1 MKVDDVKCAPFMPFE
16 DDLNPWPQQLAHA
29 CQGLRDLG
37 MKVSPRMK
45 SISSKN
51 GGYLLQM
58 HILMRMNLSSRNK
71 R

>member
-1 MKVDDVKCAPFMPFE
+1 MKVDDVKSAPFMPFE
-16 DDLNPWPQQLAHA
+16 VDLNPWPQQLAHA
-29 CQGLRDLG
+29 CPGLRVLG
-37 MKVSPRMK
+37 MKVTPCSK
-45 SISSKN
+45 SICSKI